1 MVIAA
6 YLARTRGMTVSADH
20 IIVGTGVESLYGKL
34 FRIFPQSAVYATET
48 PGYLGQ
54 IFEK

>member
-34 FRIFPQSAVYATET
+34 FRIFPQSVVYATET